1 MALRSGLLDGAAALA
16 LSCILALSTP
26 ALLPA
31 SAQQAAVQVGASDIG
46 GTVSGPNG
54 PEAGV
59 WVIAETTDLPTR
71 FIKSVVTD
79 EQGRYL
85 IPELPKAS
93 YQVFAR
99 GYGLVN
105 SAKLAGEPGKT
116 VNITAVAA
124 PSPKAAA
131 EYYPAI
137 YWYAML
143 KTPAAS
149 EFPVGNVKSQ
159 AEWLNV
165 TKTNGCFT
173 CHALGNKATRTIPP
187 MFSDMKPE
195 DAWARR
201 ILSGQAMTSMANSI
215 GRIETP
221 RALKLFADWTDR
233 IAAGELPAAKPR
245 RPQGRERN
253 VVITQWDFSDP
264 RHYLHDVTSTDKRK
278 PTVNANGKIYGAVE
292 NSTDKI
298 PVLDPV
304 KHVAS
309 SFTMP
314 VRDPK
319 THNFKNDPMSPSPY
333 WGDEVLW
340 DGQSTTHNPMFDEK
354 GRVWYTSRVGPPPNP
369 DFCKKGS
376 SHPSAKVFPL
386 ETSTRHLAM
395 FDPATEKVTLL
406 RTCYPTHHLVFAED
420 ANNTLW
426 MSAGGPGSGVLG
438 WLDRNVFEETGDE
451 AKAQGWTPIVLDTN
465 GNGKRDD
472 YTEPNQPLDPAKDR
486 RVTGALYGIG
496 VNPKDGSVWGSVL
509 TFPGYVIRVE
519 PGGNPS
525 ETALAEI
532 YEPPLPGYGPRGF
545 DIDREGI
552 AWVPL
557 ASGHMGKFD
566 RSKCKVLKGPQTAN
580 GKHCPEG
587 WTLYPFPG
595 PQLAG
600 IEGSG
605 SAEASYYTWVDQFDT
620 FGLGRNVPWA
630 TGNANESLMALVDGQ
645 WLNFVVPYPLGFYA
659 KWMDG
664 RIDDPNAGWK
674 GRGVWATYGTRTPFH
689 LETGKGTRPK
699 VVKFQLRPDPLAR

>member
-1 MALRSGLLDGAAALA
+1 MTLRNILLYGAAVLV
-16 LSCILALSTP
+16 P
-26 ALLPA
+26 ALLAPVSGPA
-31 SAQQAAVQVGASDIG
+31 SAQQAAVQAGANDIG
-46 GTVSGPNG
+46 GVVSGPGG

-71 FIKSVVTD
+71 LIKSVVTD
-79 EQGRYL
+79 DQGRYL
-85 IPELPKAS
+85 IPELPKAN
-93 YQVFAR
+93 YQVWAR
-99 GYGLVN
+99 GYGLVD
-105 SAKLAGEPGKT
+105 SAKVTSEPGRT
-116 VNITAVAA
+116 VNITAVVA

-143 KTPAAS
+143 KTPAVH
-149 EFPVGNVKSQ
+149 EFPLGNVKTQ
-159 AEWLNV
+159 TEWLNV
-165 TKTNGCFT
+165 TKTNGCYG
-173 CHALGNKATRTIPP
+173 CHALGNKATRTIPT

-195 DAWARR
+195 EAWARR
-201 ILSGQAMTSMANSI
+201 ILSGQAMTSMAAAI

-221 RALKLFADWTDR
+221 RALKLYADWTER
-233 IAAGELPAAKPR
+233 IAAGELPAAKPA
-245 RPQGRERN
+245 RPQGKERN
-253 VVITQWDFSDP
+253 VVVTQWDYSDP
-264 RHYLHDVTSTDKRK
+264 KHYLHDISSTDKRK

-292 NSTDKI
+292 NSTDTI

-304 KHVAS
+304 RHVAS
-309 SFTMP
+309 SFKMP

-319 THNFKNDPMSPSPY
+319 MHDFKNDPMSPSPY
-333 WGDEVLW
+333 WGEEPIW
-340 DGQSTTHNPMFDEK
+340 QGQSTTHNPMHDEK
-354 GRVWYTSRVGPPPNP
+354 GRVWYTSRVGAPPNP

-376 SHPSAKVFPL
+376 GHPSAKVFPL

-395 FDPATEKVTLL
+395 FDPATEKVTLI

-426 MSAGGPGSGVLG
+426 TSAGGPGSGVLG
-438 WLDRNVFEETGDE
+438 WLDRKVFEETGDE

-465 GNGKRDD
+465 GNGKRDEW
-472 YTEPNQPLDPAKDR
+472 TEPNRPLDPAKDR
-486 RVTGALYGIG
+486 RVVGALYGIG
-496 VNPKDGSVWGSVL
+496 VNPKDGSIWGTVL
-509 TFPGYVIRVE
+509 TYPGYVIRVE
-519 PGGNPS
+519 PGANPS

-532 YEPPLPGYGPRGF
+532 YEPPMPGYGPRGF
-545 DIDREGI
+545 DIDRDGI

-557 ASGHMGKFD
+557 SSGHMGKFD
-566 RSKCKVLKGPQTAN
+566 RSKCKVLRGPETAT
-580 GKHCPEG
+580 GRHCPEG

-595 PQLAG
+595 PQMAG
-600 IEGSG
+600 IESTG

-630 TGNANESLMALVDGQ
+630 TGNANESLMALVDGA

-664 RIDDPNAGWK
+664 RIDDPNGGWK
-674 GRGVWATYGTRTPFH
+674 GRGVWATYGTRAPFH

>member
-1 MALRSGLLDGAAALA
+1 MTLKQVLFASAAALA
-16 LSCILALSTP
+16 IAAMVPP
-26 ALLPA
+26 APA
-31 SAQQAAVQVGASDIG
+31 SAQQAAAVAIDTDDIG
-46 GTVSGPNG
+46 GVVMGPNG

-59 WVIAETTDLPTR
+59 WVIAETADLPTR
-71 FIKSVVTD
+71 LIKSVVTD
-79 EQGRYL
+79 DQGRYL
-85 IPELPKAS
+85 IPDLPKAN
-93 YQVFAR
+93 YDVFAR
-99 GYGLVN
+99 GYGLLDT
-105 SAKLAGEPGKT
+105 AKVKSEPGKI
-116 VNITAVAA
+116 VNFTASTAT
-124 PSPKAAA
+124 PKAAA
-131 EYYPAI
+131 EIYPAI

-143 KTPAAS
+143 RTPAS
-149 EFPVGNVKSQ
+149 HEFPLGNVKSQ

-165 TKTNGCFT
+165 IKTNGCYT
-173 CHALGNKATRTIPP
+173 CHALGNKATRTIPA

-201 ILSGQAMTSMANSI
+201 ILSGQAMNSMATAI
-215 GRIETP
+215 GRVDAQ
-221 RALKLFADWTDR
+221 RALKDFASWTDR
-233 IAAGELPAAKPR
+233 IAAGELPAAQPK

-264 RHYLHDVTSTDKRK
+264 KHYLHDITSTDKRK
-278 PTVNANGKIYGAVE
+278 PTINANGLIYGAVE
-292 NSTDKI
+292 NSTDLI

-304 KHVAS
+304 NHRAS
-309 SFTMP
+309 TFKMP

-319 THNFKNDPMSPSPY
+319 THSHKDDPMSPSPY

-340 DGQSTTHNPMFDEK
+340 DGQSSTHNPMYDEK
-354 GRVWYTSRVGPPPNP
+354 GQVWFTSRVGQPPNP

-376 SHPSAKVFPL
+376 DHPSAKVFPL
-386 ETSTRHLAM
+386 ESSTRHLAM
-395 FDPATEKVTLL
+395 YDPKISKVTLI

-426 MSAGGPGSGVLG
+426 TSAGGPGSGVLG
-438 WLDRNVFEETGDE
+438 WLDRKVFEETGDE
-451 AKAQGWTPIVLDTN
+451 AKAQGWTPIVIDTN
-465 GNGKRDD
+465 GNGRRDD
-472 YTEPNQPLDPAKDR
+472 YVEPNQPVDPAKDKR
-486 RVTGALYGIG
+486 IVGALYGIG
-496 VNPKDGSVWGSVL
+496 VNPQDGTIWGSIL
-509 TFPGYVIRVE
+509 TFPGYIVRVD
-519 PGGNPS
+519 PGTDPS
-525 ETALAEI
+525 RTALAEI

-545 DIDREGI
+545 DIDRNGI

-566 RSKCKVLKGPQTAN
+566 RSKCKVLRGPETAT

-600 IEGSG
+600 LSETG

-620 FGLGRNVPWA
+620 FGLGANTPWA
-630 TGNANESLMALVDGQ
+630 TGNANESLMALVGDQ

-664 RIDDPNAGWK
+664 RIDDPNGGWK

>member
-1 MALRSGLLDGAAALA
+1 MTLRGILLCGTAAFLLA
-16 LSCILALSTP
+16 ISNP
-26 ALLPA
+26 AG
-31 SAQQAAVQVGASDIG
+31 AQQVQVGAADIG

-71 FIKSVVTD
+71 LIKSVVTD
-79 EQGRYL
+79 DQGRYL
-85 IPELPKAS
+85 IPELPQAS

-99 GYGLVN
+99 GYGLVD
-105 SAKLAGEPGKT
+105 SAKSASPPGRI
-116 VNITAVAA
+116 VNITAMPA

-143 KTPAAS
+143 KTPAAH
-149 EFPVGNVKSQ
+149 EFPVGKVKTQ

-173 CHALGNKATRTIPP
+173 CHSLGNKATRTIPA

-201 ILSGQAMTSMANSI
+201 ILSGQAMTSMATAI

-233 IAAGELPAAKPR
+233 IAAGELPAAKPQ
-245 RPQGRERN
+245 RPQGKERN

-264 RHYLHDVTSTDKRK
+264 KHYLHDVISTDKRK

-292 NSTDKI
+292 NSTDTI

-309 SFTMP
+309 SFQMP

-319 THNFKNDPMSPSPY
+319 MHNFKDDPLSPSPY
-333 WGDEVLW
+333 WGDEPIW
-340 DGQSTTHNPMFDEK
+340 QGQSTTHNPMFDEK
-354 GRVWYTSRVGPPPNP
+354 GRVWYTSRVGAPPNP

-386 ETSTRHLAM
+386 ESSTRHLAL
-395 FDPATEKVTLL
+395 FDPATEKVTLI

-426 MSAGGPGSGVLG
+426 TSAGGSGSGVLG
-438 WLDRNVFEETGDE
+438 WFDRKVFEETGDE

-465 GNGKRDD
+465 GNGRRDEW
-472 YTEPNQPLDPAKDR
+472 TEPNQPLDPAKDR
-486 RVTGALYGIG
+486 RVVGALYGIG
-496 VNPKDGSVWGSVL
+496 VNPKDGSVWGTVL
-509 TFPGYVIRVE
+509 GFPGYVIRVE
-519 PGGNPS
+519 PGANPS

-532 YEPPLPGYGPRGF
+532 HEPPMPGFGPRGF

-566 RSKCKVLKGPQTAN
+566 RSKCKVLKGPETAT

-600 IEGSG
+600 LESTG

-674 GRGVWATYGTRTPFH
+674 GRGVWATYGTRAPFH

>member
-1 MALRSGLLDGAAALA
+1 MTLKQVLFASAAALA
-16 LSCILALSTP
+16 IAAMVPP
-26 ALLPA
+26 APA
-31 SAQQAAVQVGASDIG
+31 SAQQAAAVAIDTDDIG
-46 GTVSGPNG
+46 GVVMGPNG

-59 WVIAETTDLPTR
+59 WVIAETADLPTR
-71 FIKSVVTD
+71 LIKSVVTD
-79 EQGRYL
+79 DQGRYL
-85 IPELPKAS
+85 IPDLPKAN
-93 YQVFAR
+93 YDVFAR
-99 GYGLVN
+99 GYGLLDT
-105 SAKLAGEPGKT
+105 AKVKSEPGKI
-116 VNITAVAA
+116 VNFTASTAT
-124 PSPKAAA
+124 PMAAA
-131 EYYPAI
+131 EIYPAI

-143 KTPAAS
+143 RTPAS
-149 EFPVGNVKSQ
+149 HEFPLGNVKSQ

-165 TKTNGCFT
+165 IKTNGCYT
-173 CHALGNKATRTIPP
+173 CHALGNKATRTIPA

-201 ILSGQAMTSMANSI
+201 ILSGQAMNSMATAI
-215 GRIETP
+215 GRVDAQ
-221 RALKLFADWTDR
+221 RALKDFASWTDR
-233 IAAGELPAAKPR
+233 IAAGELPAAQPK

-264 RHYLHDVTSTDKRK
+264 KHYLHDITSTDKRK
-278 PTVNANGKIYGAVE
+278 PTINANGLIYGAVE
-292 NSTDKI
+292 NSTDLI

-304 KHVAS
+304 NHRAS
-309 SFTMP
+309 TFKMP

-319 THNFKNDPMSPSPY
+319 THSHKDDPMSPSPY

-340 DGQSTTHNPMFDEK
+340 DGQSSTHNPMYDEK
-354 GRVWYTSRVGPPPNP
+354 GQVWFTSRVGQPPNP

-376 SHPSAKVFPL
+376 DHPSAKVFPL
-386 ETSTRHLAM
+386 ESSTRHLAM
-395 FDPATEKVTLL
+395 YDPKISKVTLI

-426 MSAGGPGSGVLG
+426 TSAGGPGSGVLG
-438 WLDRNVFEETGDE
+438 WLDRKVFEETGDE
-451 AKAQGWTPIVLDTN
+451 AKAQGWTPIVIDTN
-465 GNGKRDD
+465 GNGRRDD
-472 YTEPNQPLDPAKDR
+472 YVEPNQPVDPAKDKR
-486 RVTGALYGIG
+486 IVGALYGIG
-496 VNPKDGSVWGSVL
+496 VNPQDGTIWGSIL
-509 TFPGYVIRVE
+509 TFPGYIVRVD
-519 PGGNPS
+519 PGTDPS
-525 ETALAEI
+525 RTALAEI

-545 DIDREGI
+545 DIDRNGI

-566 RSKCKVLKGPQTAN
+566 RSKCKVLRGPETAT

-600 IEGSG
+600 LSETG

-620 FGLGRNVPWA
+620 FGLGANTPWA
-630 TGNANESLMALVDGQ
+630 TGNANESLMALVGDQ

-664 RIDDPNAGWK
+664 RIDDPNGGWK